1 MAQRSYQSVTLQL
14 LRVSGWLLMVLV
26 PLYLATGFSL
36 GGKFG
41 MNRLIDVQTALAVH
55 RLFDWPLVAA
65 VAVHATTTAYFAMR
79 RWGWI
84 RK

>member
-1 MAQRSYQSVTLQL
+1 MAIKL
-14 LRVSGWLLMVLV
+14 LRVSGWLLMALV
-26 PLYLATGFSL
+26 PLYLLTGFSL
-36 GGKFG
+36 GGRFG
-41 MNRLIDVQTALAVH
+41 MNRLIDIQTALAVH

-65 VAVHATTTAYFAMR
+65 VVVHAVTTSYFAAR